1 MRLHSL
7 VECHVRLARE
17 RREMKMRLVWLSLIC
32 AMCWGLSAPLWAAD
46 EKTAGAGRQYQS
58 VTTEL
63 MTMLKETMDIIRNL
77 DHAPTADEKKHLTE
91 MMSRL
96 DIMLKQQQEAMQNM
110 QDQLDTIRQ
119 QQDEY
124 FQRQHILEQQQ
135 NLQQQNLQ

>member
-1 MRLHSL
+1 
-7 VECHVRLARE
+7 
-17 RREMKMRLVWLSLIC
+17 MKMRRMLLSLVF

-46 EKTAGAGRQYQS
+46 EKAPGAGQQYQS

-63 MTMLKETMDIIRNL
+63 MSMLKETMDIIRNL
-77 DHAPTADEKKHLTE
+77 DHPPTADEKRHLTE

-96 DIMLKQQQEAMQNM
+96 DVMLKQQQEMMQNM
-110 QDQLDTIRQ
+110 QDQLNTIRQ

-124 FQRQHILEQQQ
+124 FQRQQILQQQ

>member
-1 MRLHSL
+1 
-7 VECHVRLARE
+7 
-17 RREMKMRLVWLSLIC
+17 MKMRLMLLSLMF

-46 EKTAGAGRQYQS
+46 EKTAGAGQQYQS

-63 MTMLKETMDIIRNL
+63 MSMLKETMSIIRNL
-77 DHAPTADEKKHLTE
+77 DHPPTADEKRHLTE

-96 DIMLKQQQEAMQNM
+96 DAMLKQQQDMMQNM
-110 QDQLDTIRQ
+110 QDQLNTIRQ

-135 NLQQQNLQ
+135 NLQQQNIK

>member
-1 MRLHSL
+1 
-7 VECHVRLARE
+7 
-17 RREMKMRLVWLSLIC
+17 MKMRRMLLSLVF

-46 EKTAGAGRQYQS
+46 EKAPGAGQQYQS

-63 MTMLKETMDIIRNL
+63 MSMLKETMDIIRNL

-96 DIMLKQQQEAMQNM
+96 DVMLKQQQDMMKNM
-110 QDQLDTIRQ
+110 QDQLNTIRQ